1 MESANDQIFVV
12 LTAVFVIYV
21 SYSIYQE
28 SDYFQLKCV
37 ISDVDKNTY
46 CVRERKRVK
55 EASDLLAQ
63 TATKLERL
71 VAVMSQKAPDD
82 PMVTRISKR
91 FDARKIKEILPT
103 SEYTAYSENKGEKL
117 ALCLNEK
124 KEDAESRLIDPNT
137 LMYVAMHELAHVG
150 TVSIG
155 HDSEFWANFKR
166 IIEFAAE
173 ADLYR
178 PIDYK
183 KDNASYCGM
192 KLTDNPYFDA

>member
-1 MESANDQIFVV
+1 MESAKDQIFVV

-63 TATKLERL
+63 TATNLERL

-183 KDNASYCGM
+183 KNNASYCGM

>member
-82 PMVTRISKR
+82 PMVARISKR

-183 KDNASYCGM
+183 KNNASYCGM

>member
-1 MESANDQIFVV
+1 MEGANDQIFVV
-12 LTAVFVIYV
+12 LTAVFVLYV

-82 PMVTRISKR
+82 PMVGRIAKR

-150 TVSIG
+150 TVSVG

-173 ADLYR
+173 AGLYR
-178 PIDYK
+178 PVDYK
-183 KDNASYCGM
+183 KNNTSYCGM